1 LVIFYLQEEKDLKID
16 ALRLLM
22 NAELAIIGGVGFDL
36 DGLADEMETPY
47 GKVKFW
53 RTRLKGHKALFIP
66 RHGEI
71 HVPPHR
77 INYRAIIWTIKA
89 SGTPRVIAT
98 NTVGTMSCHPIGSFL
113 IPQDFVEFT
122 KCRPSTFY
130 EDRAVHV
137 DMTQPYCSQLQS
149 CLDRAVRSSELAV
162 SQGVYVC
169 SEGPHLESP
178 AQINMIRLFGDVVG
192 MTGYPE
198 VVLAR
203 ELGLCYASLCV
214 ITNTACGINPKSK
227 GLSVTEISELMGSM
241 VNPVKEIISTVAQ
254 TLPSERFCS
263 CKDALIGG
271 KL

>member
-1 LVIFYLQEEKDLKID
+1 
-16 ALRLLM
+16 M
-22 NAELAIIGGVGFDL
+22 NAELAVIGGIGFDL

-77 INYRAIIWTIKA
+77 VNYRAIIWTIKA
-89 SGTPRVIAT
+89 SGVARVIAT
-98 NTVGTMSCHPIGSFL
+98 NTVGTMSCHPIGSLL
-113 IPQDFVEFT
+113 IPHDFVEFT

-130 EDRAVHV
+130 EDLAVHV
-137 DMTQPYCSQLQS
+137 DMSQPYCPQLQS
-149 CLDRAVRSSELAV
+149 CLAQVIRSNGLEV

-169 SEGPHLESP
+169 AEGPHLESP
-178 AQINMIRLFGDVVG
+178 AQINMISQFGDVVG

-203 ELGLCYASLCV
+203 ELGLCYASLCI
-214 ITNTACGINPKSK
+214 ITNPACGTKPESK
-227 GLSVTEISELMGSM
+227 GLSVIEISELMGSM
-241 VNPVKEIISTVAQ
+241 VNPVKEIISTVTQ
-254 TLPSERFCS
+254 ILPSERSCS
-263 CKDALIGG
+263 CKDAFLGG